1 MQLVVRWVKSPVCP
15 ALRLRAEDGRDRAG
29 GCCTSEGVPQAGL
42 PKEDEGGT

>member
-1 MQLVVRWVKSPVCP
+1 MQLVVRWVKRPMCP
-15 ALRLRAEDGRDRAG
+15 MLRLQDEDGIDTAG